1 MQSKRGYGTHFAAP
15 GAVTDSI
22 MRENNRRTAR
32 SRDQILGC
40 MVGGAVG
47 DALGYPVEFMS
58 YDAIVS
64 SVNHSGDSD
73 STGAVCGNLM
83 GTLFGR
89 SAIPAHYT
97 EHLELLSVIEEM
109 ATDLYTG
116 CIISEYDSIDTPEK
130 KRWAMK
136 YCHHRWTPPCGLCN
150 L

>member
-22 MRENNRRTAR
+22 MREN
-32 SRDQILGC
+32 DG
-40 MVGGAVG
+40 
-47 DALGYPVEFMS
+47 LGYPVEFMS

>member
-22 MRENNRRTAR
+22 MREN
-32 SRDQILGC
+32 
-40 MVGGAVG
+40 VG

-73 STGAVCGNLM
+73 STGAVGGNLM

-89 SAIPAHYT
+89 SAILAHYT

-116 CIISEYDSIDTPEK
+116 CIISEYDPFDTPEK

>member
-1 MQSKRGYGTHFAAP
+1 
-15 GAVTDSI
+15 
-22 MRENNRRTAR
+22 MREN
-32 SRDQILGC
+32 D
-40 MVGGAVG
+40 G

-97 EHLELLSVIEEM
+97 EHLELLSVIEEL
-109 ATDLYTG
+109 ATDLCTG
-116 CIISEYDSIDTPEK
+116 CIISEYDPFDTPEK

>member
-1 MQSKRGYGTHFAAP
+1 
-15 GAVTDSI
+15 
-22 MRENNRRTAR
+22 
-32 SRDQILGC
+32 

-73 STGAVCGNLM
+73 STGAVCGNIM
-83 GTLFGR
+83 GALLGR

-136 YCHHRWTPPCGLCN
+136 YCHHRWTPPCGLPTT
-150 L
+150 LRTTG

>member
-22 MRENNRRTAR
+22 MREN
-32 SRDQILGC
+32 DG
-40 MVGGAVG
+40 
-47 DALGYPVEFMS
+47 LGYPVEFMS

-89 SAIPAHYT
+89 SAIPACFT
-97 EHLELLSVIEEM
+97 EQLELLPVIEEL
-109 ATDLYTG
+109 ATDLCTG
-116 CIISEYDSIDTPEK
+116 CIISEYDPFDTPEK
-130 KRWAMK
+130 KRWVMK

>member
-1 MQSKRGYGTHFAAP
+1 MRSYPFFAEYAIETGYGTHFAAP

-22 MRENNRRTAR
+22 MREN
-32 SRDQILGC
+32 D
-40 MVGGAVG
+40 G

-73 STGAVCGNLM
+73 STGAICGNLM
-83 GTLFGR
+83 GALLGR

-116 CIISEYDSIDTPEK
+116 CIISEYDPFDTPEK